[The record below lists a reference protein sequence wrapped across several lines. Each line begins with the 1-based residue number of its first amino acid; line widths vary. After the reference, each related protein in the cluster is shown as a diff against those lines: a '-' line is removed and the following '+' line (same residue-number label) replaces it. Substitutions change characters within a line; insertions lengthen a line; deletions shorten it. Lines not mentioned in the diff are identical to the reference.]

1 MSRVNFTPQEEE
13 CLLEILKRYLPDLEI
28 EIAKTDDKEFREALK
43 ERSVLMKDFIQ
54 RLKAVIKK

>member
-13 CLLEILKRYLPDLEI
+13 CLLEILKRYRPDLER

-43 ERSVLMKDFIQ
+43 KRSVLMEDFIE
-54 RLKAVIKK
+54 RLRAVIKK